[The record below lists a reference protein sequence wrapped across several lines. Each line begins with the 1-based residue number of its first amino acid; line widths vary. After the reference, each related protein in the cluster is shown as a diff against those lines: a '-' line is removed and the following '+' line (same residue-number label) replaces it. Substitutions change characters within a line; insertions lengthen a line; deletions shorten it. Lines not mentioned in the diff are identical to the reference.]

1 MSFILELV
9 FSPWQRLYLKENNF
23 MAAMLQIL
31 HGTILYTIPHW
42 STENWFI
49 DKGDTYIISGLP
61 VYYIIDV
68 KWPQRVIS

>member
-1 MSFILELV
+1 
-9 FSPWQRLYLKENNF
+9 
-23 MAAMLQIL
+23 MASMLQIL

-49 DKGDTYIISGLP
+49 DKGDTYLISGLP
-61 VYYIIDV
+61 VYYIIGI